1 MEVYQCLDPSAIKLN
16 IYNRDDLVQWLS
28 MQITGMHCV
37 NISMVFIGYTNPS
50 EFYDLY
56 IFFRWHMYV
65 NKLDKSFTH

>member
-56 IFFRWHMYV
+56 ILFCWYIYV